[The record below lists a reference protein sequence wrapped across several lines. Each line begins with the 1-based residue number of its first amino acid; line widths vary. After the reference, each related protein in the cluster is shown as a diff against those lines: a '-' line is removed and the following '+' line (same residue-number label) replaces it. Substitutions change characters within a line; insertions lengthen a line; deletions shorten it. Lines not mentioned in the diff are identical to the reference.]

1 MDARNTPLDPDEAK
15 QLIPSLDTKEAVDQY
30 EEENISSARAWVLS
44 PRRLAHIDPFDEPL
58 VRELH
63 RRMFDKTWLW
73 AGKYRKTEK
82 NLGVPVHEI
91 YNRLGA
97 LLGNGRY
104 RVEHQVFSPD
114 EIAVRFHHELV
125 LIHPFPNGNG
135 RHARLYAD
143 MIALKLARPEFTWG
157 SANLVNP
164 GKARNAYISALKAAD
179 AGDIK
184 PLLAFARS

>member
-1 MDARNTPLDPDEAK
+1 MDAGNTPLDPDEAK
-15 QLIPSLDTKEAVDQY
+15 ELIPALLTKEAVNEY
-30 EEENISSARAWVLS
+30 EEENISSARAWALS
-44 PRRLAHIDPFDEPL
+44 PRRLAHIDPFDEL
-58 VRELH
+58 FVRELH

-82 NLGVPVHEI
+82 SIGVPVHEI

-104 RVEHQVFSPD
+104 WVEHKTFPPD
-114 EIAVRFHHELV
+114 ENAVRFHHELV
-125 LIHPFPNGNG
+125 FIHPFPNGNG

-143 MIALKLARPEFTWG
+143 IIALKLDRREFTWG

-164 GKARNAYISALKAAD
+164 GKARHAYISALKAAD